1 MCLSHFANSLGKIKM
16 TYLVV
21 LHLGYEVMTSYYT
34 LSSQLSSTA
43 FNPALEKLVFIQLVY
58 SFFYLF
64 NAVKAL
70 LDCITARLDRGG
82 NNSHFKDVTK
92 FLFLYLIILI
102 QS

>member
-21 LHLGYEVMTSYYT
+21 LHLGYEVMRSYYT

-70 LDCITARLDRGG
+70 LDCKTALPTDWIEA
-82 NNSHFKDVTK
+82 VTIPISK
-92 FLFLYLIILI
+92 MSPNFFFCI
-102 QS
+102 